1 MDSGLYAACAG
12 LVARTQA
19 LDVAANNLA
28 NVNTTG
34 YRAQQELFREVL
46 ASKGNRNLT
55 SINQAVNSYGVLGG
69 SHVDIASGQLE
80 RTGNVLDVGIEGRG
94 YFPVQTAAGVQYTRN
109 GNFHVA
115 SGGTLVTSSGDA
127 VQGAQGP
134 IHIPDG
140 EVAISADGTISVN
153 GALAGK
159 LRLVDFAPATP
170 LAASGSGYYTA
181 PSASE
186 IPSQAQLRQGLLESS
201 NVNPVATAV
210 GLIALQRH
218 AEMLQRA
225 LSTFHSEFNRIAAEE
240 LPKV

>member
-34 YRAQQELFREVL
+34 YRGQQQLFREVL
-46 ASKGNRNLT
+46 ATKGTRNL
-55 SINQAVNSYGVLGG
+55 SDINVAVNSFGVLGG
-69 SHVDIASGQLE
+69 SHVDVAPGQLE
-80 RTGNVLDVGIEGRG
+80 RTGNLLDLGIEGSG
-94 YFPVQTAAGVQYTRN
+94 FFPVQTAAGVQYTRN

-127 VQGAQGP
+127 VQGALGA
-134 IHIPDG
+134 IRIPDG
-140 EVAISADGTISVN
+140 EIAISADGTISVN

-159 LRLVDFAPATP
+159 LRVADFAPGTP

-181 PSASE
+181 PTASE
-186 IPSQAQLRQGLLESS
+186 ISSPAQVRQGMLESS

-225 LSTFHSEFNRIAAEE
+225 LTTFHSEFNRIAAEE